1 VKEIEF
7 ASAAVRQ
14 WRKLTAATRA
24 QIDHKLKAYAETG
37 VGDVK
42 ALKGALGMRLA
53 RRVHDKG
60 QHHHGSRG
68 GTSSRDLCARFM
80 TERIDRESFM
90 AKSGIAKSSV
100 QFIRA
105 PDGSDLAVLPRNEY
119 DRLVALAAEAQ
130 EDAGASR
137 IVRNSTRALK
147 EGREVALPKAVVDR
161 LANGEN
167 AVRVIREWRDMIQG
181 ELAVAVGISQNYLS
195 GIETGRRKG
204 PAELQKKFARALGVP
219 LDLLVD

>member
-1 VKEIEF
+1 
-7 ASAAVRQ
+7 
-14 WRKLTAATRA
+14 
-24 QIDHKLKAYAETG
+24 
-37 VGDVK
+37 
-42 ALKGALGMRLA
+42 
-53 RRVHDKG
+53 
-60 QHHHGSRG
+60 
-68 GTSSRDLCARFM
+68 
-80 TERIDRESFM
+80 M

-130 EDAGASR
+130 EDVGASR

-147 EGREVALPKAVVDR
+147 EGREVVLPKAVADR
-161 LANGEN
+161 LANGDN

-195 GIETGRRKG
+195 EIETGRRKG

-219 LDLLVD
+219 VDLLIE